1 TQINT
6 LIESG
11 RSAED
16 ANIQK
21 SSLVPSGMILSDVSI
36 ANLGELISKSEKFSD
51 TEAVRVFK
59 NANVTISGDMNLTGV
74 RTIIIENGNLFINAD
89 ITYAD
94 KDASFAW
101 VVKNGNIV
109 VHHSVSNIAGVYVT
123 LAGSIKSNGT
133 AVPDRLSV
141 DGSLYGDTSD
151 LVNNRSYVRGEM
163 DYTALNVGVVIN
175 YSNRALKSPPP
186 FLSRFIEQYTL
197 QKVAR

>member
-1 TQINT
+1 MNNLQNGNFTTTTVNVDSSYALSSSTRSLENNTQINT

-21 SSLVPSGMILSDVSI
+21 SSLVPSGMILPDVYI
-36 ANLGELISKSEKFSD
+36 ANLGELMSKSEKFSD

-59 NANVTISGDMNLTGV
+59 NANVTIGGDVNLSGV

-109 VHHSVSNIAGVYVT
+109 VHHSVNTIAGVYVT
-123 LAGSIKSNGT
+123 LA
-133 AVPDRLSV
+133 
-141 DGSLYGDTSD
+141 
-151 LVNNRSYVRGEM
+151 
-163 DYTALNVGVVIN
+163 
-175 YSNRALKSPPP
+175 
-186 FLSRFIEQYTL
+186 
-197 QKVAR
+197 